1 MSTSS
6 LDCALEALPYEIKL
20 VIIAH
25 LAPTSSSPAASLRS
39 HAYLSGLGR
48 ASPALYYDLESVV
61 NSSINIT
68 ERAQVARLVDLAP
81 ERIRHQVR
89 TAQLGRVTP
98 PWLTAELDL
107 LAQSLPQLT
116 ELRIRGGV
124 DGNKRELLESLRG
137 LPLERLEVDF
147 GPSPPP
153 SRRIRSVQQKQA
165 TLPWNARADPPFA
178 VPGDADASEPVR
190 VHSRETASDV
200 LAGRSVSDG
209 PCTCL
214 SLKLRAPRD
223 VTCCLCCRCECV
235 GCAVRASLETLPSLR
250 ELCLVGA
257 SPRVA
262 SAPGIPCDWPLSSSI
277 HSTAS
282 AQLRTLRLKDC
293 SFAAG
298 DFARVLARPLERL
311 ELPHCTGIDARTLAD
326 AILVSGVEL
335 RHLAIEAPAS
345 RSPQASPPSSPTLS
359 ARSTTSSPA
368 DSLVGT
374 LLPYLEKLTS
384 LRVVGDVLD
393 EVDLAKLARQLP
405 ALRSLHLDS
414 NPRLSLSDLVPL
426 LSPTSSTRLPHLS
439 YLHFQPADPASVGDL
454 CLEPP
459 LCLESPAEEQ
469 QRNSAIVED
478 LWRTAS
484 ETNVEL
490 VGLPFREIRDRFDWA
505 AKEVAKVRSCED
517 SSRSK
522 FGSPARRRKRPSL
535 ASA

>member
-39 HAYLSGLGR
+39 HTYLSGLGR

-81 ERIRHQVR
+81 ERIRHQ
-89 TAQLGRVTP
+89 
-98 PWLTAELDL
+98 
-107 LAQSLPQLT
+107 SLPQLT

-124 DGNKRELLESLRG
+124 DGSKRELLESLRG
-137 LPLERLEVDF
+137 LPLERLE
-147 GPSPPP
+147 
-153 SRRIRSVQQKQA
+153 
-165 TLPWNARADPPFA
+165 
-178 VPGDADASEPVR
+178 
-190 VHSRETASDV
+190 
-200 LAGRSVSDG
+200 
-209 PCTCL
+209 
-214 SLKLRAPRD
+214 
-223 VTCCLCCRCECV
+223 
-235 GCAVRASLETLPSLR
+235 
-250 ELCLVGA
+250 
-257 SPRVA
+257 
-262 SAPGIPCDWPLSSSI
+262 
-277 HSTAS
+277 
-282 AQLRTLRLKDC
+282 LRTLRLKDC

-517 SSRSK
+517 SSRSN

-535 ASA
+535 ASAQS